1 VVPEACFFLQESIC
15 LQGEGA
21 QAAVTTK
28 GEGAMA
34 FLTEPSERYQA
45 SYLEALQEFQAEGRH
60 LEPSLEEIAADF
72 ARFVQHLRDLTDRTK
87 LKPGWVPGS
96 DFWLIDGSD
105 YIGRLSLRHG
115 LNQHLL
121 QMGGHIGYEIRP
133 SRRRQGYGKLILKY
147 GLEQAKAFGL
157 EHVLLTCDED
167 NLGSRKIIESQ
178 GGKLENIIE
187 VERWP
192 VPVCR
197 YWISL

>member
-1 VVPEACFFLQESIC
+1 
-15 LQGEGA
+15 
-21 QAAVTTK
+21 
-28 GEGAMA
+28 MA

-60 LEPSLEEIAADF
+60 LEPPLEEIAADF
-72 ARFVQHLRDLTDRTK
+72 ARFVQHLCELADRTK
-87 LKPGWVPGS
+87 LKPGWVPGT

-105 YIGRLSLRHG
+105 YIGRLSLRHE
-115 LNQHLL
+115 LNEHLL
-121 QMGGHIGYEIRP
+121 QMGGHIGYEIRT

-147 GLEQAKAFGL
+147 GLERAKAFGL
-157 EHVLLTCDED
+157 KRVLLTCDQD